1 MHFRIRKNVV
11 QFIRTTYDPELKRP
25 KAAVIGRIP
34 LGNPI
39 ISKDLRA
46 KLTEEEYVQAC
57 AWIEH
62 EQRTTGLREE
72 LAARTLAETLAAANR
87 WFQRQ
92 ENLSE
97 MDWITGSILPELHLL
112 RKTIKRVID

>member
-25 KAAVIGRIP
+25 KAAVVGRIP
-34 LGNPI
+34 LENPI
-39 ISKDLRA
+39 ISNELRDE
-46 KLTEEEYVQAC
+46 LTVEEYVQAC

-72 LAARTLAETLAAANR
+72 LAARTLSETLAAANR

-97 MDWITGSILPELHLL
+97 LDWITGSILPELQAL
-112 RKTIKRVID
+112 RKTIKRVIE

>member
-1 MHFRIRKNVV
+1 MTPRQAYIAACIEMVEIN
-11 QFIRTTYDPELKRP
+11 DELT
-25 KAAVIGRIP
+25 A
-34 LGNPI
+34 
-39 ISKDLRA
+39 
-46 KLTEEEYVQAC
+46 EEYVQAC

-92 ENLSE
+92 ENLAE
-97 MDWITGSILPELHLL
+97 LDWITGSILPELQLL

>member
-1 MHFRIRKNVV
+1 MHFRVRKNVV

-25 KAAVIGRIP
+25 KAAVVGRVP
-34 LGNPI
+34 LENPV
-39 ISKDLRA
+39 ISKELHA
-46 KLTEEEYVQAC
+46 ELTEEEYDQAC